1 MLGAMYFRGEGI
13 AENHNDAVKWL
24 RTAAENGVA
33 EAQVLLGRMYF
44 RGEGVAQNH
53 KEAIKW
59 YRMAAKQGHEIK
71 DAEAQHFLA
80 LPLSSDSV
88 HFRPLSNFG
97 GGDLAILVEGG

>member
-1 MLGAMYFRGEGI
+1 MLG
-13 AENHNDAVKWL
+13 V
-24 RTAAENGVA
+24 
-33 EAQVLLGRMYF
+33 MYF

-80 LPLSSDSV
+80 LPLSSDSA
-88 HFRPLSNFG
+88 HFRPLSNLGGRPRNLGGRWLNFFCHGGKKFVKWHILQQAADHVVGCGPGFG
-97 GGDLAILVEGG
+97 WHFA